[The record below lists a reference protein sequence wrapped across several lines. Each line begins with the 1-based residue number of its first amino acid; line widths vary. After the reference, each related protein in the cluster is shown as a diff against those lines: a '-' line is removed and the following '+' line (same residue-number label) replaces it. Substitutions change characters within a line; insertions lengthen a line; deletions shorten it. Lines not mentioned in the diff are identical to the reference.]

1 MGISFRLLSVED
13 IGDLRELL
21 ENDGMLYHPQYLA
34 HFLCHPELA
43 LSARSKKIDQW
54 EWACCYLLPRLDG
67 KTMFFLYSLDILPAW
82 QGRGVD
88 SRFMVWLAD
97 YDRKLRCSELF
108 VITDKE
114 NPAPAEFMKKLVE
127 KASMI
132 TRLSM

>member
-1 MGISFRLLSVED
+1 MT
-13 IGDLRELL
+13 
-21 ENDGMLYHPQYLA
+21 
-34 HFLCHPELA
+34 
-43 LSARSKKIDQW
+43 
-54 EWACCYLLPRLDG
+54 CCYLLPRLDG

-114 NPAPAEFMKKLVE
+114 NPRACRVYE
-127 KASMI
+127 KAGGKSEYDNEVVSVI
-132 TRLSM
+132 DYEKVENGEDGV

>member
-1 MGISFRLLSVED
+1 M
-13 IGDLRELL
+13 
-21 ENDGMLYHPQYLA
+21 
-34 HFLCHPELA
+34 
-43 LSARSKKIDQW
+43 
-54 EWACCYLLPRLDG
+54 ACCYLLLRLDG